1 MVRCVWSVARHNFM
15 KSCGFEIVGR
25 SDARLLILGSL
36 PGRISL
42 ARSEYY
48 AQPRNAFWPIMGEL
62 FGASPDLPYN
72 DRLRLLKQRGVALWD
87 VCAAG
92 ERLGSLDSAIL
103 PSSVEANDIGE
114 FLRTH
119 VGISLVCFN
128 GKKAKEIY
136 DRKVAP
142 KPPAIFGRIG
152 FEVLPSTSPAHAAMS
167 YEQKL
172 ARWRMVLSGGG
183 AFRWHRNHTAPM
195 MHVENHSSPDG
206 GPS

>member
-1 MVRCVWSVARHNFM
+1 M
-15 KSCGFEIVGR
+15 KSKGFEPVAG
-25 SDARLLILGSL
+25 SDARVLILGSL
-36 PGRISL
+36 PGRVSL
-42 ARSEYY
+42 ERGEYY

-62 FGASPDLPYN
+62 FGASPGLRYN
-72 DRLRLLKQRGVALWD
+72 DRLCLLKKQGVALWD

-103 PSSVEANDIGE
+103 LSSVEANDISE

-119 VGISLVCFN
+119 VGIALVCFN

-136 DRKVAP
+136 DQKVVLQ
-142 KPPAIFGRIG
+142 PPALLERICI
-152 FEVLPSTSPAHAAMS
+152 EVLPSTSPAHAAMS

-172 ARWRMVLSGGG
+172 PRWRLVLGKG

-195 MHVENHSSPDG
+195 MHVKNHPCPNG